1 MSEIKLTIGGMSC
14 GHCVGRVKKAI
25 DALNGVEAS
34 AVEIGS
40 AVVRI
45 NDAKTT
51 QKAVEEAIKGA
62 GYEVHS

>member
-14 GHCVGRVKKAI
+14 QHCAGRVKKAI
-25 DALNGVEAS
+25 DAVEGVEKS

-40 AVVRI
+40 AVVKI

-51 QKAVEEAIKGA
+51 RKAVEEAVTAA
-62 GYEVHS
+62 GYKIV